1 MKSDKVDPAALLIAI
16 VAVVGAP
23 LLDSGPWLFLNSV
36 IAAVVLVV
44 VYAYAVA
51 GVRRTYH
58 HMFIDRLAISV
69 IIGLITAI
77 MLAFPLQALAAG
89 TMSEEWCDNS
99 KPLLTP
105 PSCLPPSCTTEATWL
120 ALTLG
125 LAAAVAL
132 TSWLHL
138 TKREPP
144 EDPMATLTREL
155 VLLRQALA
163 DRSTPDVIETTP
175 NVIETTPTNL
185 PPETEPDPQS
195 EPTPAEPQQHDNA
208 GDSPP

>member
-1 MKSDKVDPAALLIAI
+1 MKDNKVDPAALLIAI
-16 VAVVGAP
+16 VAVVGSP

-51 GVRRTYH
+51 GVRRRYH

-89 TMSEEWCDNS
+89 TMSEEWCTNS
-99 KPLLTP
+99 KPLIVP
-105 PSCLPPSCTTEATWL
+105 PDCFSPSYTTGATWW

-125 LAAAVAL
+125 LAVAVAL

-144 EDPMATLTREL
+144 EDPMVALTREL
-155 VLLRQALA
+155 VLLRQALS
-163 DRSTPDVIETTP
+163 DRSASDVTEP
-175 NVIETTPTNL
+175 TPTSS
-185 PPETEPDPQS
+185 PPEPEPDPRS
-195 EPTPAEPQQHDNA
+195 EPTSAAPSQHDDA
-208 GDSPP
+208 GDGTR